1 LIVRPHR
8 RESETRDVDSSDTI
22 PSDDWVA
29 LDHLWE
35 DIADAWFKPG
45 AEAPTFRFRIPRDQF
60 EGADPS
66 QPVTVGRLL
75 QAAAIPTD
83 EVESWHLEEAPQPGE
98 AEASPDLSRPLP
110 PPPPEAT
117 HLTVIVRTKPPAAR
131 DESGEPD
138 MTLKRWQ
145 ALDACWLAI
154 LGLEASIDALRLG
167 MDGLR
172 TELEAAFR
180 RTMNVEEKCNAL
192 QSDVNQ
198 WTKAKSR
205 VHYALPKVREFIH
218 RATWATAGPERKDL
232 EEFVENHIKPRVAVP
247 EMDRVRE
254 RLEHFQKDRQVLYS
268 QGNAV
273 SQECRG
279 VLGEI
284 QRVFSTLQR
293 NAADRARQQR
303 EARRTKGKYL

>member
-1 LIVRPHR
+1 LIVRRDR

-35 DIADAWFKPG
+35 DIADAWFKAG
-45 AEAPTFRFRIPRDQF
+45 AEGPTFLFRVPRDRL
-60 EGADPS
+60 EVAD
-66 QPVTVGRLL
+66 VTVERLL
-75 QAAAIPTD
+75 QAAAIPAD
-83 EVESWHLEEAPQPGE
+83 EVASWHLGE
-98 AEASPDLSRPLP
+98 GEASPDLSHPLP
-110 PPPPEAT
+110 EPPPDAT
-117 HLTVIVRTKPPAAR
+117 HLTVIVHTKPPAR
-131 DESGEPD
+131 DESDEPE

-145 ALDACWLAI
+145 ALDAAWLAV

-180 RTMNVEEKCNAL
+180 RTMSVEEKCNAL

-205 VHYALPKVREFIH
+205 VHYALPRIREFIH

-232 EEFVENHIKPRVAVP
+232 EEFVEKHLKPRVAVP
-247 EMDRVRE
+247 GMDRVRE
-254 RLEHFQKDRQVLYS
+254 RLEHFHKDRQVLYA

-273 SQECRG
+273 SQESRG